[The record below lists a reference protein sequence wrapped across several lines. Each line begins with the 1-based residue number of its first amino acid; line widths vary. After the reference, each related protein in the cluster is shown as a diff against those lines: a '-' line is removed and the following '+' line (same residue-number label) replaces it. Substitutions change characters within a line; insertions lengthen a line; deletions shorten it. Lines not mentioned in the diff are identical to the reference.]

1 MTYNT
6 YINALKQKRIVY
18 AYKIEL
24 LGYYE
29 NVIGEITQKKIDGQL
44 NINYQQGIRRSV
56 SMTIADV
63 DKEYLPSENSGFW
76 YKRKFKL
83 YIGIRSGNDVMW
95 FPQGVFVTRGA
106 NADSSNRNLSI
117 DAVDKWKE
125 IEDFKLDVNYVI
137 PSSTSLMTLI
147 RDTLCLEVGGG
158 YMLDPI
164 EPIIDF
170 RLGKKTT
177 QSEIEITAGNSMSE
191 LLIDIANGY
200 GLEIYY
206 DAYGVLNVCNAVETS
221 RYSGYQRL
229 GHQWEYDSLIN
240 PDMDY
245 SLDAENTVTVYTNAS
260 NTALVNV
267 SYTAE
272 NRNAQSPISVDAIGT
287 RRMESQEITYINV
300 SAEEMTDKCEQ
311 YAKMLLDKVA
321 LQKCSI
327 TFSSPIIPHM
337 DVDGTIGITDEY
349 YGLDNETYV
358 VQSLTM
364 PLNAGAMT
372 VQACNITFL
381 SEVS

>member
-1 MTYNT
+1 MTFTT
-6 YINALKQKRIVY
+6 YINALKQKRIIY

-44 NINYQQGIRRSV
+44 NVNYQQGIRRSV
-56 SMTIADV
+56 SLTIADV
-63 DKEYLPSENSGFW
+63 DKEFLPSENSGFW

-83 YIGIRSGNDVMW
+83 YIGVKVDDDVMW
-95 FPQGVFVTRGA
+95 FPQGVFVTKGA
-106 NADSSNRNLSI
+106 NADSQNRNLSI
-117 DAVDKWKE
+117 EGVDKWKE

-137 PSSTSLMTLI
+137 PSGTNITKLI
-147 RDTLCLEVGGG
+147 KDTLALHTGGA
-158 YMLDPI
+158 YMLDCI
-164 EPIIDF
+164 EPIVDL
-170 RLGKKTT
+170 RLKNQTT
-177 QSEIEITAGNSMSE
+177 QSKIEISAGSSMSE

-200 GLEIYY
+200 GLEIFY
-206 DAYGVLNVCNAVETS
+206 DVHGTLNVCNAVETN
-221 RYSGYQRL
+221 RYSGYKML
-229 GHQWEYDSLIN
+229 GHQWEYDSLIS

-260 NTALVNV
+260 KTALVNV

-272 NRNAQSPISVDAIGT
+272 NNNPKSPISVAAIGT

-300 SAEEMTDKCEQ
+300 SAEEMTKKCEQ
-311 YAKMLLDKVA
+311 YAKMLLNKVA

-327 TFSSPIIPHM
+327 SFQSPIIPHM

-364 PLNAGAMT
+364 PLNAGLMT

-381 SEVS
+381 AEE